1 MKRNLFITTAVAA
14 FIALI
19 MWISG
24 ISGPF
29 YRFNRDIINSL
40 IDLILSLF

>member
-1 MKRNLFITTAVAA
+1 MKRNLLITTAVAA
-14 FIALI
+14 FIALV

-29 YRFNRDIINSL
+29 YRFNSDIINSFA
-40 IDLILSLF
+40 DFILSLF